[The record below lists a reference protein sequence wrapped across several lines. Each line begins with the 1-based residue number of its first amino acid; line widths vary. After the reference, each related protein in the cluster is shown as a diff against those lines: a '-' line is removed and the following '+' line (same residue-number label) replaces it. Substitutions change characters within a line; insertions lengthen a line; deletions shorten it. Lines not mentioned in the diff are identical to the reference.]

1 MEGDEYPSITSLFTG
16 VPADVCTV
24 QDAKAF
30 MVAWKGGRQV
40 ADVPRIKLNLPPG
53 SWLGLTTAAGLAV
66 ALWFARTHTKP
77 LEEFFN
83 EVINPPPCLLAWP

>member
-1 MEGDEYPSITSLFTG
+1 MRTVWSSLLQPG
-16 VPADVCTV
+16 SSSCVPRMGACAV

-53 SWLGLTTAAGLAV
+53 SWLGLTTAAGLAA
-66 ALWFARTHTKP
+66 ALWWHSS
-77 LEEFFN
+77 
-83 EVINPPPCLLAWP
+83 